1 MKETKTNLGLVVA
14 RPGLVRDGLQAVLSA
29 IPGMDA
35 LEPADDGASALDRLK
50 SHRPDLV
57 ILDSSLSEGAV
68 CTTLRQI
75 KGQWPDVRCIVV
87 AASPQQGHA
96 MKAAGADAM
105 LVEGFSAAL
114 LSTAIKAL
122 LAET

>member
-29 IPGMDA
+29 IPGLDA

-57 ILDSSLSEGAV
+57 ILDSSLSEGEM

-75 KGQWPDVRCIVV
+75 KGQWPDVRCLVV
-87 AASPQQGHA
+87 ADTPQQGRA
-96 MKAAGADAM
+96 VEAAGADAV

-122 LAET
+122 LGET